1 MKIRINQD
9 VTFIWKLTV
18 GGESVDLSKL
28 ELSVEITTPSNK
40 KTEITP
46 NIQFDTLEFNY
57 RPKQVGEYILSA
69 YLNRFKDG
77 ETALD
82 IKAFEGVKYSW
93 NQGFSPDDNLE
104 ANYVELAGDFNA
116 GANGS
121 VDLSDYA
128 KKSYVDTQINGEST
142 ARVQADSELQ
152 SKINTKQDKIIAGTG
167 IDITNNTISCTID
180 TVIFK
185 VVDSLPASPSMGDEN
200 KIHLVLS
207 SSSEEGNAYDEYL
220 WANNSWEKIGSF
232 IPSVDLSMYAEKSYV
247 DTQING
253 ESTARVQADS
263 ELQSKINTKQDKI
276 IAGTGIDITNNT
288 ISCTIDTVIFKVVDS
303 LPASPSMGD
312 ENKIH
317 LVLSSSSEEGNAY
330 DEYLWA
336 NNSWEKIGSFI
347 PSVDLSD
354 YAKKS
359 YVDTKA
365 SYIDTQIN
373 NEVTARTQADSE
385 LQSKINSKQDTLTAG
400 ENIKIENNVISAIGG
415 GTIDATELSVKI
427 TWAELKALRDN
438 SQLVAGQ
445 QYRITDYTCTTT
457 QGGTKSAGHV
467 FDIIVTADSESVL
480 NEEAR
485 AIQHDGDTYFA
496 NCDLNAWKIWYCI
509 DNDTNRFAWADT
521 KNGKGV
527 IYRMIDDLNNDIPYD
542 FKNIQF
548 YRQWDEDKQLWC
560 TIPYGNTDVPCY
572 TFSSNGDSSTVEFT
586 DMSLSASN
594 NVYSNVIKEYINIG
608 KQALN
613 NNCFFGNSCYL
624 NSFGSNCYFNS
635 FGTGCDTN
643 TFGCR
648 CNTNSFGYGCSFNTF
663 GNKFEYNSFGT
674 YCLSNSFGND
684 CSYNSLDDTCFGNSF
699 GNKCV
704 YNSIGESCSYNSFG
718 NGCSYIKFAPDSSAT
733 TKYGYYQNNHFGDG
747 CEYIVFTGAESV
759 LDAREIHN
767 YNFAQGLQGT
777 ANNYLIVEG
786 KRNRSYETYISKSTN
801 GTIKESVIAEKQ
813 DKLVAGAGINI
824 TDNTISCTLDTTV
837 FTVVNSL
844 PVSPSMGDENKIHL
858 VLSSI
863 SGESNSYDEYLWV
876 NNSWEKI
883 GSYIPSVD
891 LSMYAEK
898 SYVDSQIN
906 NEVTARTQADAEL
919 QSQIDSKQD
928 TLTAG
933 ENIRIENNVISA
945 IGGGTTGA
953 TELSVK
959 ITWSELKSLRDNSQ
973 LVAGQQY
980 RITDYTCTTTQ
991 PATKSAGHVFDIIVT
1006 ADSESVLNE
1015 EARAIQ
1021 HDGDTYFAN
1030 CNLNAWK
1037 IWYRIDNDTNRFAWA
1052 DSTNGKGVIYRM
1064 IDDFGNDCPYDFKN
1078 IQFYRKFSKVR
1089 KLWCTI
1095 PTDNTGVPCYTFSSS
1110 GDSSTAS
1117 FTDMSL
1123 STSNDVYSNV
1133 IKEYIKYDKQTHS
1146 KQNLN
1151 NICFF
1156 GLVCNE
1162 NIFGVNCYENTF
1174 GSQCMKN
1181 SFGSD
1186 CYRNSFRNDL
1196 WFSSFGNRCENN
1208 SFGSGCSYNTFGDY
1222 LTYNTFG
1229 DDCEFNSFGG
1239 YCTRNSFGNGCQYN
1253 SFGNYYEHNSVGNYC
1268 RYNSFGNRCYYIK
1281 FASDSAAN
1289 TKYTFYQNNH
1299 FGDGCWY
1306 ILFTGAE
1313 TASST
1318 AQVQN
1323 YKFAQGLQGT
1333 DSAYLTIDGKRGRAY
1348 ETKVAKN
1355 SSGTLKIYC
1364 EADLIQ

>member
-9 VTFIWKLTV
+9 VTFNWKLTV

-69 YLNRFKDG
+69 YLKRFKDG

-93 NQGFSPDDNLE
+93 NQDFSTYDNLE
-104 ANYVELAGDFNA
+104 ANYVELAGDFNF
-116 GANGS
+116 GPNVS

-128 KKSYVDTQINGEST
+128 KISYVDTQINGEST
-142 ARVQADSELQ
+142 ARAQADSELQ
-152 SKINTKQDKIIAGTG
+152 SKINTKQD
-167 IDITNNTISCTID
+167 
-180 TVIFK
+180 
-185 VVDSLPASPSMGDEN
+185 
-200 KIHLVLS
+200 
-207 SSSEEGNAYDEYL
+207 
-220 WANNSWEKIGSF
+220 
-232 IPSVDLSMYAEKSYV
+232 
-247 DTQING
+247 
-253 ESTARVQADS
+253 
-263 ELQSKINTKQDKI
+263 
-276 IAGTGIDITNNT
+276 
-288 ISCTIDTVIFKVVDS
+288 
-303 LPASPSMGD
+303 
-312 ENKIH
+312 
-317 LVLSSSSEEGNAY
+317 
-330 DEYLWA
+330 
-336 NNSWEKIGSFI
+336 
-347 PSVDLSD
+347 
-354 YAKKS
+354 
-359 YVDTKA
+359 
-365 SYIDTQIN
+365 
-373 NEVTARTQADSE
+373 
-385 LQSKINSKQDTLTAG
+385 TLTAG
-400 ENIKIENNVISAIGG
+400 ENIRIENNVISAIGG
-415 GTIDATELSVKI
+415 GPTAATELSVKI
-427 TWAELKALRDN
+427 TWSELKTLMSN
-438 SQLVAGQ
+438 SQLVVGQ

-457 QGGTKSAGHV
+457 QAGTKSAGHV
-467 FDIIVTADSESVL
+467 FDIIVTADDESTL
-480 NEEAR
+480 NEVAR

-509 DNDTNRFAWADT
+509 DNDTARFTWADST
-521 KNGKGV
+521 NGKGV

-548 YRQWDEDKQLWC
+548 YRQWDDTKQLWC
-560 TIPYGNTDVPCY
+560 TIPDGNTGVPCY

-608 KQALN
+608 KQTLN
-613 NNCFFGNSCYL
+613 NICLFGNSCYL

-663 GNKFEYNSFGT
+663 GNKFEYNSLGN
-674 YCLSNSFGND
+674 YCLTNSFGTD

-699 GNKCV
+699 GNLCV

-718 NGCSYIKFAPDSSAT
+718 NRCSYIKFASDSSAT
-733 TKYGYYQNNHFGDG
+733 TKYAYYQKNHFGDG

-759 LDAREIHN
+759 SNASEIHN

-786 KRNRSYETYISKSTN
+786 KRNRAYETYISKSTN

-813 DKLVAGAGINI
+813 DKL
-824 TDNTISCTLDTTV
+824 
-837 FTVVNSL
+837 
-844 PVSPSMGDENKIHL
+844 
-858 VLSSI
+858 
-863 SGESNSYDEYLWV
+863 
-876 NNSWEKI
+876 
-883 GSYIPSVD
+883 
-891 LSMYAEK
+891 
-898 SYVDSQIN
+898 
-906 NEVTARTQADAEL
+906 
-919 QSQIDSKQD
+919 
-928 TLTAG
+928 TAG

-945 IGGGTTGA
+945 IGGGPTAA
-953 TELSVK
+953 TELLVK

-1078 IQFYRKFSKVR
+1078 IQFYRQWDEAKQ
-1089 KLWCTI
+1089 LWCTI
-1095 PTDNTGVPCYTFSSS
+1095 PTDNTGVPCYTFSSK
-1110 GDSSTAS
+1110 GDSSTTS

-1123 STSNDVYSNV
+1123 SASNDVYSNV
-1133 IKEYIKYDKQTHS
+1133 IKEYIKYNKQTLS
-1146 KQNLN
+1146 KQTLN

-1162 NIFGVNCYENTF
+1162 NIFGVDCYENTF
-1174 GSQCMKN
+1174 GNQCINN
-1181 SFGSD
+1181 SFGNS
-1186 CYRNSFRNDL
+1186 CYANSFRNDL
-1196 WFSSFGNRCENN
+1196 WHNSFGNRCENN
-1208 SFGSGCSYNTFGDY
+1208 SFGSSCSYNTFGDY

-1229 DDCEFNSFGG
+1229 DDCDFNSFGSDCYRNSFG
-1239 YCTRNSFGNGCQYN
+1239 NSCDHNSFGNGCYRISFGNGCGHN
-1253 SFGNYYEHNSVGNYC
+1253 SFGNGCHN
-1268 RYNSFGNRCYYIK
+1268 IK
-1281 FASDSAAN
+1281 FATDSSATTTYA
-1289 TKYTFYQNNH
+1289 FYQNNH
-1299 FGDGCWY
+1299 FGDGCQC
-1306 ILFTGAE
+1306 ILFKGAE
-1313 TASST
+1313 TASVESR
-1318 AQVQN
+1318 VQN
-1323 YKFAQGLQGT
+1323 YNFAQGLQGT
-1333 DSAYLTIDGKRGRAY
+1333 DSAYLTIDGKRNRAY

-1364 EADLIQ
+1364 EADLSK

>member
-9 VTFIWKLTV
+9 VTFNWKLTV

-128 KKSYVDTQINGEST
+128 KISYVDTQINGEST
-142 ARVQADSELQ
+142 ARAQADSELQ

-180 TVIFK
+180 TTIFK
-185 VVDSLPASPSMGDEN
+185 VVNSLPVAPSIGDEN

-207 SSSEEGNAYDEYL
+207 TNHEEGNTYDEYL

-232 IPSVDLSMYAEKSYV
+232 I
-247 DTQING
+247 
-253 ESTARVQADS
+253 
-263 ELQSKINTKQDKI
+263 
-276 IAGTGIDITNNT
+276 
-288 ISCTIDTVIFKVVDS
+288 
-303 LPASPSMGD
+303 
-312 ENKIH
+312 H
-317 LVLSSSSEEGNAY
+317 
-330 DEYLWA
+330 
-336 NNSWEKIGSFI
+336 
-347 PSVDLSD
+347 SVDLSD
-354 YAKKS
+354 YATTS

-400 ENIKIENNVISAIGG
+400 ENIRIENNVISAIGG
-415 GTIDATELSVKI
+415 GTTDATELSVKI
-427 TWAELKALRDN
+427 TWSELKTLMSN
-438 SQLVAGQ
+438 SQLVVGQ

-457 QGGTKSAGHV
+457 YVATKSAGHV

-521 KNGKGV
+521 ENGKGV

-560 TIPYGNTDVPCY
+560 TIPRDKTGVPCY
-572 TFSSNGDSSTVEFT
+572 TFSSMGDSSTASFT

-594 NVYSNVIKEYINIG
+594 DVYSNVIKEYINIG
-608 KQALN
+608 KQTLN
-613 NNCFFGNSCYL
+613 NNCFFGNDCYL

-718 NGCSYIKFAPDSSAT
+718 NGCSYIKFASDSSAT
-733 TKYGYYQNNHFGDG
+733 TTYAYYQNNHFGDG

-759 LDAREIHN
+759 SNAREIHN

-813 DKLVAGAGINI
+813 DKL
-824 TDNTISCTLDTTV
+824 
-837 FTVVNSL
+837 
-844 PVSPSMGDENKIHL
+844 
-858 VLSSI
+858 
-863 SGESNSYDEYLWV
+863 
-876 NNSWEKI
+876 
-883 GSYIPSVD
+883 
-891 LSMYAEK
+891 
-898 SYVDSQIN
+898 
-906 NEVTARTQADAEL
+906 
-919 QSQIDSKQD
+919 
-928 TLTAG
+928 TAG

-945 IGGGTTGA
+945 IGGGTTDA

-959 ITWSELKSLRDNSQ
+959 ITWSELKTLMSNSQ
-973 LVAGQQY
+973 LVVGQQY
-980 RITDYTCTTTQ
+980 RITDYTCTTTYV
-991 PATKSAGHVFDIIVT
+991 ATKSAGHVFDIIVT

-1064 IDDFGNDCPYDFKN
+1064 IDEFNNDVAYDFKN
-1078 IQFYRKFSKVR
+1078 IQFYRQWDEDKQ
-1089 KLWCTI
+1089 LWCTI
-1095 PTDNTGVPCYTFSSS
+1095 PDGNTGVPCYTFSSEGS
-1110 GDSSTAS
+1110 SSTTT
-1117 FTDMSL
+1117 FTDYSL
-1123 STSNDVYSNV
+1123 SASNGVYSNV
-1133 IKEYIKYDKQTHS
+1133 IKEYINIRKQT
-1146 KQNLN
+1146 LN
-1151 NICFF
+1151 NNCFF
-1156 GLVCNE
+1156 GN
-1162 NIFGVNCYENTF
+1162 
-1174 GSQCMKN
+1174 
-1181 SFGSD
+1181 D
-1186 CYRNSFRNDL
+1186 CYLN
-1196 WFSSFGNRCENN
+1196 SFGNRCENN
-1208 SFGSGCSYNTFGDY
+1208 SFGMGCCYNTFGDY

-1229 DDCEFNSFGG
+1229 DDCRYNSFGG
-1239 YCTRNSFGNGCQYN
+1239 YCTRTSFGKGCQYN
-1253 SFGNYYEHNSVGNYC
+1253 SFGNYYEHNSFGSNCYFNSFGNVCVYNSIGESC
-1268 RYNSFGNRCYYIK
+1268 LYNSFGNGCSYIK
-1281 FASDSAAN
+1281 FASDSSAT
-1289 TKYTFYQNNH
+1289 TKYAYYQNNH
-1299 FGDGCWY
+1299 FGDGCQF
-1306 ILFTGAE
+1306 ILFKGAE
-1313 TASST
+1313 TASSG

-1333 DSAYLTIDGKRGRAY
+1333 NRAYLTIDGKRGRAY

-1355 SSGTLKIYC
+1355 SSGTVKIYC

>member
-9 VTFIWKLTV
+9 VTFNWKLTV

-69 YLNRFKDG
+69 YLKRFKDG

-93 NQGFSPDDNLE
+93 NQDFSTYDNLE
-104 ANYVELAGDFNA
+104 ANYVELAGDFNF
-116 GANGS
+116 GPNVS

-128 KKSYVDTQINGEST
+128 KISYVDTQINGEST
-142 ARVQADSELQ
+142 ARAQADSELQ

-180 TVIFK
+180 TTIFK
-185 VVDSLPASPSMGDEN
+185 VVNSLPVAPSIGDEN

-207 SSSEEGNAYDEYL
+207 TNHEEGNTYDEYL
-220 WANNSWEKIGSF
+220 WANNSWEKIGS
-232 IPSVDLSMYAEKSYV
+232 Y
-247 DTQING
+247 
-253 ESTARVQADS
+253 
-263 ELQSKINTKQDKI
+263 
-276 IAGTGIDITNNT
+276 
-288 ISCTIDTVIFKVVDS
+288 
-303 LPASPSMGD
+303 
-312 ENKIH
+312 
-317 LVLSSSSEEGNAY
+317 
-330 DEYLWA
+330 
-336 NNSWEKIGSFI
+336 I

-354 YAKKS
+354 YATTS

-400 ENIKIENNVISAIGG
+400 ENIRIENNIISAIGG
-415 GTIDATELSVKI
+415 GPTAATELSVKI
-427 TWAELKALRDN
+427 TWSELKTLMSN
-438 SQLVAGQ
+438 SQLVVGQ

-457 QGGTKSAGHV
+457 QAGTKSAGHV
-467 FDIIVTADSESVL
+467 FDIIVTADDESTL
-480 NEEAR
+480 NEVAR

-509 DNDTNRFAWADT
+509 DNDTTRFAWADST
-521 KNGKGV
+521 NGKGV

-548 YRQWDEDKQLWC
+548 YRQWDDTKQLWC
-560 TIPYGNTDVPCY
+560 TIPDGNTGVPCY

-608 KQALN
+608 KQTLN
-613 NNCFFGNSCYL
+613 NICLFGNSCYL

-663 GNKFEYNSFGT
+663 GNKFEYNSLGN
-674 YCLSNSFGND
+674 YCLTNSFGND

-699 GNKCV
+699 GNLCV

-718 NGCSYIKFAPDSSAT
+718 NRCSYIKFASDSSAT
-733 TKYGYYQNNHFGDG
+733 TKYAYYQKNHFGDG

-759 LDAREIHN
+759 SNASEIHN

-786 KRNRSYETYISKSTN
+786 KRNRAYETYISKSTN

-813 DKLVAGAGINI
+813 DKL
-824 TDNTISCTLDTTV
+824 
-837 FTVVNSL
+837 
-844 PVSPSMGDENKIHL
+844 
-858 VLSSI
+858 
-863 SGESNSYDEYLWV
+863 
-876 NNSWEKI
+876 
-883 GSYIPSVD
+883 
-891 LSMYAEK
+891 
-898 SYVDSQIN
+898 
-906 NEVTARTQADAEL
+906 
-919 QSQIDSKQD
+919 
-928 TLTAG
+928 TAG

-945 IGGGTTGA
+945 IGGGPTAA
-953 TELSVK
+953 TELLVK

-991 PATKSAGHVFDIIVT
+991 GGTKSAGHAFDIIVT

-1064 IDDFGNDCPYDFKN
+1064 IDEFNNDVAYDFKN
-1078 IQFYRKFSKVR
+1078 IQFYRQWDEAKQ
-1089 KLWCTI
+1089 LWCTI
-1095 PTDNTGVPCYTFSSS
+1095 PTDNTGVPCYTFSSK

-1123 STSNDVYSNV
+1123 SASNDVYSNV
-1133 IKEYIKYDKQTHS
+1133 IKEYIKYNKQTLS
-1146 KQNLN
+1146 KQTLN

-1162 NIFGVNCYENTF
+1162 NIFGVDCYENTF
-1174 GSQCMKN
+1174 GNQCINN
-1181 SFGSD
+1181 SFVNS
-1186 CYRNSFRNDL
+1186 CYANSFRNDL
-1196 WFSSFGNRCENN
+1196 WHNSFGNRCENN

-1229 DDCEFNSFGG
+1229 DDCDFNSFGSDCYRNSFG
-1239 YCTRNSFGNGCQYN
+1239 NSCDHNSFGNGCYRISFGNGCDHN
-1253 SFGNYYEHNSVGNYC
+1253 SFGNGCHN
-1268 RYNSFGNRCYYIK
+1268 IK
-1281 FASDSAAN
+1281 FATDSSATTTYA
-1289 TKYTFYQNNH
+1289 FYQNNH
-1299 FGDGCWY
+1299 FGDGCQC
-1306 ILFTGAE
+1306 ILFKGAE
-1313 TASST
+1313 TASVESR
-1318 AQVQN
+1318 VQN
-1323 YKFAQGLQGT
+1323 YNFAQGLQGT
-1333 DSAYLTIDGKRGRAY
+1333 DSAYLTIDGKRNRAY

-1364 EADLIQ
+1364 EADLSK

>member
-9 VTFIWKLTV
+9 VTFNWKLTV

-69 YLNRFKDG
+69 YLKRFKDG

-93 NQGFSPDDNLE
+93 NQDFSTYDNLE
-104 ANYVELAGDFNA
+104 ANYVELAGDFNF
-116 GANGS
+116 GPNVS

-128 KKSYVDTQINGEST
+128 KISYVDTQINGEST
-142 ARVQADSELQ
+142 ARA
-152 SKINTKQDKIIAGTG
+152 
-167 IDITNNTISCTID
+167 
-180 TVIFK
+180 
-185 VVDSLPASPSMGDEN
+185 
-200 KIHLVLS
+200 
-207 SSSEEGNAYDEYL
+207 
-220 WANNSWEKIGSF
+220 
-232 IPSVDLSMYAEKSYV
+232 
-247 DTQING
+247 
-253 ESTARVQADS
+253 
-263 ELQSKINTKQDKI
+263 
-276 IAGTGIDITNNT
+276 
-288 ISCTIDTVIFKVVDS
+288 
-303 LPASPSMGD
+303 
-312 ENKIH
+312 
-317 LVLSSSSEEGNAY
+317 
-330 DEYLWA
+330 
-336 NNSWEKIGSFI
+336 
-347 PSVDLSD
+347 
-354 YAKKS
+354 
-359 YVDTKA
+359 
-365 SYIDTQIN
+365 
-373 NEVTARTQADSE
+373 QADSE

-400 ENIKIENNVISAIGG
+400 ENIRIENNVISAIGG
-415 GTIDATELSVKI
+415 GPTAATELSVKI
-427 TWAELKALRDN
+427 TWSELKTLMSN
-438 SQLVAGQ
+438 SQLVVGQ

-457 QGGTKSAGHV
+457 QAGTKSAGHV
-467 FDIIVTADSESVL
+467 FDIIVTADDESTL
-480 NEEAR
+480 NEVAR

-509 DNDTNRFAWADT
+509 DNDTARFTWADST
-521 KNGKGV
+521 NGKGV

-548 YRQWDEDKQLWC
+548 YRQWDDTKQLWC
-560 TIPYGNTDVPCY
+560 TIPDGNTGVPCY

-608 KQALN
+608 KQTLN
-613 NNCFFGNSCYL
+613 NICLFGNSCYL

-663 GNKFEYNSFGT
+663 GNKFEYNSLGN
-674 YCLSNSFGND
+674 YCLTNSFGTD

-699 GNKCV
+699 GNLCV

-718 NGCSYIKFAPDSSAT
+718 NRCSYIKFASDSSAT
-733 TKYGYYQNNHFGDG
+733 TKYAYYQKNHFGDG

-759 LDAREIHN
+759 SNASEIHN

-786 KRNRSYETYISKSTN
+786 KRNRAYETYISKSTN

-813 DKLVAGAGINI
+813 DKL
-824 TDNTISCTLDTTV
+824 
-837 FTVVNSL
+837 
-844 PVSPSMGDENKIHL
+844 
-858 VLSSI
+858 
-863 SGESNSYDEYLWV
+863 
-876 NNSWEKI
+876 
-883 GSYIPSVD
+883 
-891 LSMYAEK
+891 
-898 SYVDSQIN
+898 
-906 NEVTARTQADAEL
+906 
-919 QSQIDSKQD
+919 
-928 TLTAG
+928 TAG

-945 IGGGTTGA
+945 IGGGPTAA
-953 TELSVK
+953 TELLVK

-1078 IQFYRKFSKVR
+1078 IQFYRQWDEAKQ
-1089 KLWCTI
+1089 LWCTI
-1095 PTDNTGVPCYTFSSS
+1095 PTDNTGVPCYTFSSK

-1123 STSNDVYSNV
+1123 SASNDVYSNV
-1133 IKEYIKYDKQTHS
+1133 IKEYIKYNKQTLS
-1146 KQNLN
+1146 KQTLN

-1162 NIFGVNCYENTF
+1162 NIFGVDCYENTF
-1174 GSQCMKN
+1174 GNQCINN
-1181 SFGSD
+1181 SFGNS
-1186 CYRNSFRNDL
+1186 CYANSFRNDL
-1196 WFSSFGNRCENN
+1196 WHNSFGNRCENN

-1229 DDCEFNSFGG
+1229 DDCDFNSFGSDCYRNSFG
-1239 YCTRNSFGNGCQYN
+1239 NSCDHNSFGNGCYRISFGNGCDHN
-1253 SFGNYYEHNSVGNYC
+1253 SFGNGCHN
-1268 RYNSFGNRCYYIK
+1268 IK
-1281 FASDSAAN
+1281 FATDSSATTTYA
-1289 TKYTFYQNNH
+1289 FYQNNH
-1299 FGDGCWY
+1299 FGDGCQC
-1306 ILFTGAE
+1306 ILFKGAE
-1313 TASST
+1313 TASVESR
-1318 AQVQN
+1318 VQN
-1323 YKFAQGLQGT
+1323 YNFAQGLQGT
-1333 DSAYLTIDGKRGRAY
+1333 DSAYLTIDGKRNRAY

-1364 EADLIQ
+1364 EADLSK